1 MEQFVIP
8 KLANERLAAH
18 YQNHGKIEKQWNCL
32 EGIATNRI

>member
-18 YQNHGKIEKQWNCL
+18 YQNHGKSKNNGIVWK
-32 EGIATNRI
+32 GIATNRI